1 MAEEFPCPNCRMR
14 LEVSRE
20 QLGKQVRCPV
30 CGVISVFG
38 SRDEST
44 ARDDWSP
51 IGEAARVHPFERPEV
66 QPGKSAPGS
75 NSAWQ
80 PIEPTKPR
88 QAETSAAGELEIKAQ
103 RYVETYSNSTNE
115 FGPPDQAWWTGF
127 VLSLLSL
134 GGGTLPCFCCLLY
147 PFGPTLLGIAAI
159 IVTRTSNSGP
169 KLVNYLIAAIGLISS
184 LTGLLVVAIS
194 SLS

>member
-20 QLGKQVRCPV
+20 QLGRQVRCPV

-38 SRDEST
+38 SREQSP
-44 ARDDWSP
+44 AKDDWSP
-51 IGEAARVHPFERPEV
+51 IGEPDDRPFERREA
-66 QPGKSAPGS
+66 QPGKTASGP

-88 QAETSAAGELEIKAQ
+88 RAGNTAGGELEVKAQ
-103 RYVETYSNSTNE
+103 RYVETYSSSTNE

-159 IVTRTSNSGP
+159 IVTRTSKSGP
-169 KLVNYLIAAIGLISS
+169 KLVNYVIAAIGLISS
-184 LTGLLVVAIS
+184 LTGILVVLLS